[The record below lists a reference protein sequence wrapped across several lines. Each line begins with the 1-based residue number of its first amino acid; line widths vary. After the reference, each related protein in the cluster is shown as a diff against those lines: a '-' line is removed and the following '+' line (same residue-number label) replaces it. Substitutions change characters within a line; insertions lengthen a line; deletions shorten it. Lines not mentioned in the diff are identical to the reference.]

1 MYLASTISSATSL
14 PETPTHKPL
23 GSSRFGLNIITRSE
37 PDTTLDLPS
46 IFSPFK
52 FHPPD
57 DEALYQQHG
66 RPARSDSLAALLT
79 PSTSTIAQTLEN
91 ALPMPFHA
99 TDPPP
104 RTPSPVSH
112 FKISPMVPPKAGSSP
127 ALPAAAYISP
137 ISQKSP
143 AAAYISPISQKSP
156 VSDETVPPITVPI
169 SSPSENAENQH
180 QSVVVKRMGKALP
193 SLPVMYKMKKKKNK
207 RGEGDW
213 YRCHLSDGG
222 QGHYMSSATI

>member
-99 TDPPP
+99 TDLPP

-112 FKISPMVPPKAGSSP
+112 FKISPMVPPKTGSSP

-137 ISQKSP
+137 ISQKS
-143 AAAYISPISQKSP
+143 S
-156 VSDETVPPITVPI
+156 VSDETVPPITVPS

-180 QSVVVKRMGKALP
+180 QSVVVKRMGKSLP